1 MLEAELRSAGVKTI
15 VKRDYFGE
23 PAARQKLFDLNA
35 RWGIPEGL
43 QSHLVTVVG
52 QIVFEGH
59 IPRAVVRDLLRWP
72 GKLPVERLL
81 LYQDQMGEPRSYTT
95 WAFRGP
101 VREYDATTPIATV
114 LEALAR
120 ENPEGQPVLQSSRLL
135 PSTVLVAGLLDGINP
150 CAFAV
155 LLFLIAF
162 LFAIRKV
169 RRDVLLVGGIFIATL
184 YLAYFLIGVGL
195 LAAITLPGQPHL
207 AGRVGAYLVI
217 ALGMINILGALFPRF
232 AIQRG
237 MPAPSWERIRGLVQK
252 ATLPSAAAAG
262 FLVGLCTLPCSGGI
276 YVATL
281 GLLATQTTYL
291 KGLSYIALYNVANV
305 VPLLLILAGLG
316 NRTASVRIAQ
326 WERASSRR
334 IKGIFG
340 VVEILLG
347 IGVLAWIL

>member
-1 MLEAELRSAGVKTI
+1 VKQ
-15 VKRDYFGE
+15 DYFGE
-23 PAARQKLFDLNA
+23 PVARQKLFDLNA

-52 QIVFEGH
+52 DQIVFEGH
-59 IPRAVVRDLLRWP
+59 IPRAVVRDLLQWP

-81 LYQDQMGEPRSYTT
+81 LYQDQMGEPQSYAA
-95 WAFRGP
+95 WAFREP

-135 PSTVLVAGLLDGINP
+135 LSAVLVAGLLDGINP

-195 LAAITLPGQPHL
+195 LAAITIPSQSHL
-207 AGRVGAYLVI
+207 AGRAGAYLVI
-217 ALGMINILGALFPRF
+217 LLGAVNLFGAIFPRF

-237 MPAPSWERIRGLVQK
+237 MPASSWERIRGLIQK

-291 KGLSYIALYNVANV
+291 KGLSYIALYNLANV
-305 VPLLLILAGLG
+305 TPLLVILAGLG
-316 NRTASVRIAQ
+316 NRAASMRIAK

-334 IKGIFG
+334 TKGIFG
-340 VVEILLG
+340 MIEILLG

>member
-1 MLEAELRSAGVKTI
+1 MVKY
-15 VKRDYFGE
+15 DYFGE
-23 PAARQKLFDLNA
+23 PAVRQGLFDLNA

-52 QIVFEGH
+52 DQIVFEGH
-59 IPRAVVRDLLRWP
+59 IPQAVVRDLLRWP
-72 GKLPVERLL
+72 GRLPVERLL
-81 LYQDQMGEPRSYTT
+81 VYQDQMGEPRDYAA

-101 VREYDATTPIATV
+101 VREYDAATPIATV
-114 LEALAR
+114 LETLVR
-120 ENPEGQPVLQSSRLL
+120 ENPGGRSTQQSPRLL
-135 PSTVLVAGLLDGINP
+135 LSAVLVAGLLDGINP

-169 RRDVLLVGGIFIATL
+169 RRDVLLVGGIFIAAL

-195 LAAITLPGQPHL
+195 LAAVTIPGRPHL
-207 AGRVGAYLVI
+207 AGRAGAYLII
-217 ALGMINILGALFPRF
+217 ALGAMNILGALFPRF

-237 MPAPSWERIRGLVQK
+237 MSAPSWEWIRSSIQK
-252 ATLPSAAAAG
+252 ATLPSTAAAG

-291 KGLSYIALYNVANV
+291 KGLGYIALYNVANV
-305 VPLLLILAGLG
+305 TPLLVILAGLG
-316 NRTASVRIAQ
+316 NRAASTRIAQ
-326 WERASSRR
+326 WERTSSRR
-334 IKGIFG
+334 VKGIFG
-340 VVEILLG
+340 VVEILVG
-347 IGVLAWIL
+347 VGVLVWIP